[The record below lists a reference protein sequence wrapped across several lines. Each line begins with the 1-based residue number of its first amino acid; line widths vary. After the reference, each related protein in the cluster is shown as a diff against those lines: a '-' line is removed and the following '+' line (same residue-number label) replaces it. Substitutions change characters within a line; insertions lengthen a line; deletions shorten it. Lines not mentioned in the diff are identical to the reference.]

1 MINRLDLYTVETSIR
16 RRRSKVRRLPAETE
30 SEQSEQSETERLD
43 SPNNVSEEAELK
55 QSVQNPNLLV
65 LGHDV
70 FGGFIVEEF
79 DGAAPEG
86 DAGHAGLRESERQRE
101 GGREGGRERGRK
113 RCATNQ
119 GHTFANA
126 LVLVVV

>member
-1 MINRLDLYTVETSIR
+1 M
-16 RRRSKVRRLPAETE
+16 
-30 SEQSEQSETERLD
+30 D

-65 LGHDV
+65 FGHDV

-86 DAGHAGLRESERQRE
+86 DAGHPGLRERVTES
-101 GGREGGRERGRK
+101 GREREREGVARHKSKAHFHK
-113 RCATNQ
+113 RVCARRPVNTRSRQ
-119 GHTFANA
+119 DAVH
-126 LVLVVV
+126 VVVFSNNITSKKNTMRSYTSATQ